1 MCKATWEVKRD
12 SYRVSIV
19 CQQKRGKRFPKT
31 RGRNPMKN
39 NIPDSKKVQ
48 QQIEQYTHRIT
59 EGLNK
64 RKKKF
69 IGQVLFGIQ
78 AARDIKL
85 SNIAR
90 SLKEDIRLIK
100 TENRLSR
107 QLQSEDLTQRINS
120 VLIADSQWRIKDDT
134 VLALD
139 LSDVHKPFAKKM
151 EGLAKVWDGSKGEPA
166 DGYWLCEVIAAQV
179 DKEALV
185 PLYSELYSHKV
196 AGFESENEQ
205 ILKAIRMV
213 SAKTKGRGIWA
224 MDRGCDRHIL
234 VEELG
239 RLKQSFVIRLRGDRH
254 FTDPYGHERK
264 IPNLVRSIKYTE
276 HYQISID
283 REGCQENVRVQLG
296 TKENLFIEGV
306 EVRLIVIKGFGR
318 EPMLLMSNVDKS
330 ARQILEI
337 YLTRWKCEEAFRFLK
352 HEYHLEDVRVR
363 RYQSIRNTVALL
375 HAVFYFVSV
384 CLGQR
389 LRMSILLRKI
399 IERSKRFFEVPVFK
413 HYAVADGIYRL
424 LFNMRWEEHEPNIDK
439 EQSKQ
444 LSFGFG

>member
-1 MCKATWEVKRD
+1 MD
-12 SYRVSIV
+12 
-19 CQQKRGKRFPKT
+19 
-31 RGRNPMKN
+31 N
-39 NIPDSKKVQ
+39 NITDSRKVQ
-48 QQIEQYTHRIT
+48 QQILQYANTVTKGFKKTR
-59 EGLNK
+59 
-64 RKKKF
+64 KKF
-69 IGQVLFGIQ
+69 IAQAIFGIQ
-78 AARDIKL
+78 ASRDIKL

-107 QLQSEDLTQRINS
+107 QLMSQDLTQQINEA
-120 VLIADSQWRIKDDT
+120 LITDSQWRIKADT

-151 EGLAKVWDGSKGEPA
+151 EGLARVWDGSKGEPG
-166 DGYWLCEVIAAQV
+166 DGYWLCEVIGAQV
-179 DKEALV
+179 DKEALI

-196 AGFESENEQ
+196 KGFESENEQ

-213 SAKTKGRGIWA
+213 NTKTKGRGIWA
-224 MDRGCDRHIL
+224 MDRGCDRRIL

-239 RLKQSFVIRLRGDRH
+239 RLKQRFVIRLRGDRH
-254 FTDPYGHERK
+254 LTDIHGRERK

-276 HYQISID
+276 HYRVSID
-283 REGCQENVRVQLG
+283 REGYKEDVDVQLG
-296 TKENLFIEGV
+296 TRENLFIEGV
-306 EVRLIVIKGFGR
+306 QVSLVVIKGFSR
-318 EPMLLMSNVDKS
+318 EPMMLMTNVDKS
-330 ARQILEI
+330 AKEILEI

-363 RYQSIRNTVALL
+363 RYQSIRNTAALL

-399 IERSKRFFEVPVFK
+399 IERAKRFFEVPVFK

-424 LFNMRWEEHEPNIDK
+424 LFNMRWEERGLNYEPERN
-439 EQSKQ
+439 KQ
-444 LSFGFG
+444 LSLGFC